1 MQDYM
6 GYSPLEVGLQRLIIS
21 AFPLVLGA
29 FVGYAVGQIGSR
41 LFASGSLLIE
51 AVGVLTM
58 NLMLGY
64 HLKWTFLIP
73 AFIFM
78 GLGNAGINPAISNAA
93 LLGVKPQNMGM
104 ASGINNV
111 CRQFGNCLGVVV
123 LGLVVG
129 DGYQRSLTAHL
140 GNTEAARIIIKAGP
154 FSGMTMVQKF
164 HQIPHITTIIRHAYY
179 NGIHELLWLTF
190 GIFII
195 SGILCWFLIKN
206 APKKDINSK
215 N

>member
-104 ASGINNV
+104 ASGLIM
-111 CRQFGNCLGVVV
+111 F
-123 LGLVVG
+123 
-129 DGYQRSLTAHL
+129 
-140 GNTEAARIIIKAGP
+140 AG
-154 FSGMTMVQKF
+154 S
-164 HQIPHITTIIRHAYY
+164 
-179 NGIHELLWLTF
+179 
-190 GIFII
+190 
-195 SGILCWFLIKN
+195 SGIALVSLFL
-206 APKKDINSK
+206 AW
-215 N
+215 

>member
-1 MQDYM
+1 MDHRRNHFTNRLYLMGKTCSASNDEPELFKNPSFVGSCIAGFTIAIGLFSFFTYLTILMQDYM

-78 GLGNAGINPAISNAA
+78 GLGNAGINPAISTLPFSASSRKIWEWHPESIMFA
-93 LLGVKPQNMGM
+93 GS
-104 ASGINNV
+104 SGIA
-111 CRQFGNCLGVVV
+111 
-123 LGLVVG
+123 LV
-129 DGYQRSLTAHL
+129 SL
-140 GNTEAARIIIKAGP
+140 
-154 FSGMTMVQKF
+154 
-164 HQIPHITTIIRHAYY
+164 
-179 NGIHELLWLTF
+179 
-190 GIFII
+190 
-195 SGILCWFLIKN
+195 FL
-206 APKKDINSK
+206 AW
-215 N
+215 